1 MTIILLVKKELP
13 LEQSDA
19 TNIFFAP
26 RFQIENLVFF
36 APNTLDELLG

>member
-26 RFQIENLVFF
+26 SFKLRTLYS
-36 APNTLDELLG
+36 APNILDELLG